1 MAVEKTIKIQLDA
14 RKAVSELKKL
24 RSETDATYADL
35 RRTIPVD
42 IDTAKANKEI
52 KQVNTNV
59 QDAAKNTKD
68 IGKSAE
74 GSVPAFEKLK
84 FSTKAFGT
92 ALKAT
97 GIGLVVAAFVKLGEA
112 LSKNQVFM
120 NNFNAATETISITFQ
135 TFVNKLVSATQ
146 TAVKFFS
153 KVGGVIKKF
162 LKTDVDG
169 ITSSYEAAGEAT
181 ENLFQKNR
189 RLAQEMVNLRN
200 EVKLAEA
207 EQRKLQLTYQRDAEL
222 QRQIRDDVSLTIEE
236 RIQANTRLGQIL
248 DQQFKEE
255 EAIAQKRIQLAELEL
270 SKNKENIDLQIA
282 VTNAETELIDLQER
296 ITGQR
301 SEQLI
306 NLTALENEYKE
317 SVKQTPITLAET
329 SVEQLAITD
338 DLNNQML
345 LGAKQTQDALN
356 SIESKGAK
364 DSLKI
369 TKARVDADKA
379 LRVGAAQDIL
389 GSVAQLAG
397 EGTATAKAA
406 ALAGILIDTAKG
418 VSGAIA
424 AGAGLPFPLNLG
436 AIATGVASVLAGIV
450 NAKAVLAKV
459 PGGGG
464 GGGDTNVSV
473 PTSGGGGDTGP
484 TPGMGPLVPNVE
496 AVGDLTAGGASEPTK
511 AFVVESEISDAQAL
525 QQELE
530 LQSTIG

>member
-14 RKAVSELKKL
+14 RKAVTELKKL
-24 RSETDATYADL
+24 RSETDSTYADL

-42 IDTAKANKEI
+42 IDTTNAKKQIKE
-52 KQVNTNV
+52 VNTDV
-59 QDAAKNTKD
+59 QGAANSTKD
-68 IGKSAE
+68 IGKAAE
-74 GSVPAFEKLK
+74 GSVFGFEKLK
-84 FSTKAFGT
+84 FSTQAFGV

-97 GIGLVVAAFVKLGEA
+97 GIGLIVAAFVKLGQA

-120 NNFNAATETISITFQ
+120 DNFNAATETISITFQ
-135 TFVNKLVSATQ
+135 QFVNKLVEATQ

-162 LKTDVDG
+162 LKKDVDG
-169 ITSSYEAAGEAT
+169 ITSSYEAAGDAT
-181 ENLFQKNR
+181 ESLFQKNR

-222 QRQIRDDVSLTIEE
+222 QRQVRDDISKTIEE

-248 DQQFKEE
+248 DKQFKDE
-255 EAIAQKRIQLAELEL
+255 EAIAQKRIKLAELEL
-270 SKNKENIDLQIA
+270 SKNKENIDLKIA

-338 DLNNQML
+338 DLNSQML
-345 LGAKQTQDALN
+345 MGAKQTQDGLK
-356 SIESKGAK
+356 SIEKKEAK
-364 DSLKI
+364 DSLQI
-369 TKARVDADKA
+369 LKAKVDADKA
-379 LRVGAAQDIL
+379 LRVGAAKDIL
-389 GSVAQLAG
+389 GSVAKLAG
-397 EGTATAKAA
+397 EGTAAAKAA

-418 VSGAIA
+418 VSGAIS

-436 AIATGVASVLAGIV
+436 AIATGVASVLGGIV
-450 NAKAVLAKV
+450 NAKAVLKKV

-464 GGGDTNVSV
+464 GGDTSVSV
-473 PTSGGGGDTGP
+473 PTDSGGSSAPVGGIGP
-484 TPGMGPLVPNVE
+484 QVPNIQ
-496 AVGDLTAGGASEPTK
+496 AVGSNVAGEEFGGATQ
-511 AFVVESEISDAQAL
+511 AYVVESDISNAQAL
-525 QQELE
+525 QNELD
-530 LQSTIG
+530 LQATL